1 MVPLHLITENFYPVW
16 GHLKPVTAPLLAR
29 GGGAAVAVDGAS
41 PANIDAHLARS
52 FRLQG

>member
-16 GHLKPVTAPLLAR
+16 GHLKPVTAPLLA

-41 PANIDAHLARS
+41 PANIDAPLTRI